1 MKYQIIVNKA
11 SSIAKYVQ
19 IAEVIKKDIESG
31 RLENGSKLPSINEFS
46 KSHIVARDTVEKAYN
61 SLKRTGYI
69 KGVPGKGN
77 FVDKVYQSQKTLKI
91 LIILNKLSSFKKE
104 VYEAFLETM
113 GSRAK
118 VDMQIHHYNVAFFK
132 DIIHETEGEYHYYV
146 VMPHFSA
153 DTSDQSYLEVLNSIQ
168 NAGLIVLDKKVQL
181 ANEVIN
187 VYQDFER
194 DIFEALSVE
203 REILQKYSGITLIFN
218 KLTNHPK
225 EIIEGVRSFCE
236 MQEKN
241 FDVIEDANKVI
252 PKKGTAYITLT
263 DDELAMVLKKIK
275 ETKHR
280 LGRDIGILSFNETVL
295 KELLGITVVS
305 TDFSAMG
312 RIAAEMIL
320 GKSVQSIRNEFRFI
334 KRNSL

>member
-1 MKYQIIVNKA
+1 MKYQIIVKNT
-11 SSIAKYVQ
+11 SSVAKYVQ
-19 IAEVIKKDIESG
+19 IAEVIKKDIEAG
-31 RLENGSKLPSINEFS
+31 RLGNGWRLPSINEFS
-46 KSHIVARDTVEKAYN
+46 KSHSVARDTVEKAYN
-61 SLKRTGYI
+61 DLKRTGYI

-77 FVDKVYQSQKTLKI
+77 FVANTYQSQKTLKI

-104 VYEAFLETM
+104 VYDAFLAGM
-113 GSRAK
+113 GQRAK
-118 VDMQIHHYNVAFFK
+118 VDLQIHHYNVGLFR
-132 DIIHETEGEYHYYV
+132 DIIQGSEGKYHYYV

-153 DTSDQSYLEVLNSIQ
+153 DATEQSYLEVLGSIQ
-168 NAGLIVLDKKVQL
+168 NSGLVILDKKIEL
-181 ANEVIN
+181 ANEVMN

-203 REILQKYSGITLIFN
+203 REILQKYSGVTLIFN

-241 FDVIEDANKVI
+241 FDIIEDANKVI
-252 PKKGTAYITLT
+252 LKKGTAYITLT

>member
-19 IAEVIKKDIESG
+19 IAEVIKKDIEAG

-46 KSHIVARDTVEKAYN
+46 RSHIVARDTVEKAYN

-77 FVDKVYQSQKTLKI
+77 FVAKVYQSQKTLKI

-113 GSRAK
+113 GGRAK
-118 VDMQIHHYNVAFFK
+118 VDMQIHHYNVSFFK

-153 DTSDQSYLEVLNSIQ
+153 GTSEQSYLEVLNSIQ
-168 NAGLIVLDKKVQL
+168 NAGLIVLDKKVEL
-181 ANEVIN
+181 ANEVVN

-203 REILQKYSGITLIFN
+203 KEILEKYSGITLIFN
-218 KLTNHPK
+218 KLTNHPE

-236 MQEKN
+236 MQEKEFN
-241 FDVIEDANKVI
+241 VIEDADKVI
-252 PKKGTAYITLT
+252 LKKGTAYITLT
-263 DDELAMVLKKIK
+263 DDELAMALKKIK
-275 ETKHR
+275 GTKHK